1 MTQVTTLK
9 FRKKI
14 TAVFADGSSKMNL
27 NVASAVALTADLS
40 GVEVELD
47 GSTEAGA
54 LFNDFTQERM
64 GRLVPHPQSGR
75 LEFAQPSTA
84 TEEVERVTARPAVLG
99 AGFGTVATGKPVN
112 PQATADLSPRVPPDR
127 MITDPEAL
135 GKPAARNPGY
145 IVLGPSAVYTDAN
158 IALRDL
164 LAGTD
169 SAAILS
175 DHYHNKLTATFKAG
189 SPDGHLKSLFRDFR
203 KFGLRIAPK
212 LVEYRDFVLTTD
224 WPADHLYARFKQDF
238 LDGKLPTDPATF
250 EGHAVSSRY
259 FKFWALA
266 TGATMKPADVR
277 RER

>member
-40 GVEVELD
+40 GVDVELD

-54 LFNDFTQERM
+54 LFQDFTKERL
-64 GRLVPHPQSGR
+64 GRAIPNPESGR
-75 LEFAQPSTA
+75 LDFAQPSSA

-99 AGFGTVATGKPVN
+99 VGFGTQVGPANLQG
-112 PQATADLSPRVPPDR
+112 TADLAPRVPPDR

-135 GKPAARNPGY
+135 GRPATTRNPGY

-169 SAAILS
+169 SSAILS

-224 WPADHLYARFKQDF
+224 WPETSVYAKFKADF

-266 TGATMKPADVR
+266 TGATMKPADLK